1 MPEGTGLEAF
11 RRRFPERF
19 FDVGICEQ
27 HAVAFAAGAARA
39 GLRPVVAIYS
49 TFLQRAFD
57 QIFHEVSLQNLPV
70 VFALDRGGLVGAD
83 GPTHHGLADIAYLRL
98 WPNLVVCAPAD
109 AAELPEC
116 LRFALRQPGPV
127 AFRYPRDEAACP
139 AGPTTPFELG
149 KAVSLRTGPDAVLVA
164 YGALVTEAL
173 RAADLLAERG
183 LRVGV
188 LNARFVKPL
197 DEAALS
203 RALAEHP
210 LLVTV
215 EDHFLSGGFGSAV
228 LEFAAELSGP
238 HARIVRLGVP
248 DRYVE
253 HASRRRQLEEV
264 GLSAASIAERVCR
277 EIAGRCLSR
286 SYSCSP
292 IQPAKAG

>member
-1 MPEGTGLEAF
+1 
-11 RRRFPERF
+11 
-19 FDVGICEQ
+19 
-27 HAVAFAAGAARA
+27 
-39 GLRPVVAIYS
+39 
-49 TFLQRAFD
+49 LQD
-57 QIFHEVSLQNLPV
+57 LPV

-127 AFRYPRDEAACP
+127 AFRFPRDEAACP

-183 LRVGV
+183 MWVGV

-238 HARIVRLGVP
+238 QARIVRLGVP
-248 DRYVE
+248 DRFVE

-264 GLSAASIAERVCR
+264 GLSAASIADRVCR
-277 EIAGRCLSR
+277 EITGRCLSR

-292 IQPAKAG
+292 IQPAKAGKRSPHAYLAGQSAQLLRRGRHGDRMLGAGPGAAGAADLRLPRNRP